1 MQIGAVVRVTEQTCQ
16 AWISGELYEG
26 LIENLPTFQG
36 ELIVLIST
44 AKISLNYI
52 KIPARSLQQLRQAV
66 PFHLEEKFIDNIEEL
81 HFALGKKDKEG
92 GVTVASIQH
101 SLIKQILSLF
111 EKNKLQP
118 TIITPDVL
126 AVPYPIDGWAIL
138 YLNGLALVRTG
149 EQSGFAIEVE
159 LLPTILEMAL
169 NESTKNIPKI
179 IWLYQSKHWKWEL
192 NFPNL
197 VEKTLPDH
205 PLGLLAN
212 NIEKSK
218 IINLLQGDYR
228 KQSPIQQY
236 IKPLILTAALAFSL
250 GIVQIVAMFQELQTL
265 RQTTNDLS
273 QKIETLYKNTFPDS
287 KKIVNPRAQMAAK
300 LNEQTKTSNT
310 KEPFLETLLQLH
322 QALPENGFILKKIEF
337 KNKEFITTIEA
348 NDPKLF
354 ATIQPPLQSQGWEIQ
369 LNEKIGQFR
378 MKIK

>member
-1 MQIGAVVRVTEQTCQ
+1 MQIGAVVRVTEQACQ
-16 AWISGELYEG
+16 AWIAGEIYEG
-26 LIENLPTFQG
+26 LIENLPAFQG
-36 ELIVLIST
+36 DLIILIPT
-44 AKISLNYI
+44 TKITLNYI
-52 KIPARSLQQLRQAV
+52 KIPARSFQQLRQAV
-66 PFHLEEKFIDNIEEL
+66 PFHLEEKFVDNVEEL

-92 GVTVASIQH
+92 GITVSSIPH

-111 EKNKLQP
+111 EKKKLQP
-118 TIITPDVL
+118 TILMPDVL
-126 AVPYPIDGWAIL
+126 AIPYPVDGWAIL

-159 LLPTILEMAL
+159 LLSFILEMVL
-169 NESTKNIPKI
+169 NETSKNTPKI
-179 IWLYQSKHWKWEL
+179 IWLYQSSHWKWDL

-205 PLGLLAN
+205 PLSLLAN

-218 IINLLQGDYR
+218 IINLLQGEYR

-273 QKIETLYKNTFPDS
+273 QQIETLYKNTFPQS

-300 LNEQTKTSNT
+300 LNEQTKTSHT
-310 KEPFLETLLQLH
+310 KESFLEILLQLH
-322 QALPENGFILKKIEF
+322 QALPESGFSLKKIDF
-337 KNKEFITTIEA
+337 KNKEFIATIEA
-348 NDPKLF
+348 NDSKLF
-354 ATIQPPLQSQGWEIQ
+354 ATIQTQLQSQGWEIQ
-369 LNEKIGQFR
+369 LSDKIGQFR

>member
-1 MQIGAVVRVTEQTCQ
+1 MQNGAVVWVSEQTCQ
-16 AWISGELYEG
+16 AWINGQFYEG
-26 LIENLPTFQG
+26 LIENLPAFQG

-66 PFHLEEKFIDNIEEL
+66 PYSLEERLAENIDDL
-81 HFALGKKDKEG
+81 HFAIGKRDKEN
-92 GVTVASIQH
+92 GVSVAI
-101 SLIKQILSLF
+101 IKNDFMKQILSTF
-111 EKNKLQP
+111 EQKKLKP
-118 TIITPDVL
+118 SILMPDVL
-126 AVPYPIDGWAIL
+126 AIPYPIDGWAIL

-149 EQSGFAIEVE
+149 LQSGFAIEAE
-159 LLPTILEMAL
+159 LLPTILDIAL
-169 NESTKNIPKI
+169 NEIQNNSIKI
-179 IWLYQSKHWKWEL
+179 IWLYQSSHWKWDL

-205 PLGLLAN
+205 PLGLLSN
-212 NIEKSK
+212 NIEKSN
-218 IINLLQGDYR
+218 IINLLQGEYR

-236 IKPLILTAALAFSL
+236 IKPLILTAVLAFSL
-250 GIVQIVAMFQELQTL
+250 GIVQIVAMFQELQIL

-273 QKIETLYKNTFPDS
+273 QQIETLYKNTFPQS

-300 LNEQTKTSNT
+300 LNEQMKTSNI

-322 QALPENGFILKKIEF
+322 QVLPENGLILKKIDF
-337 KNKEFITTIEA
+337 KNKEFIVNIEA

-354 ATIQPPLQSQGWEIQ
+354 ATIQPALQSQGWEIQ
-369 LNEKIGQFR
+369 LNDKMGQFR

>member
-1 MQIGAVVRVTEQTCQ
+1 MQIGAVVRVMEQTCQ
-16 AWISGELYEG
+16 AWIAGEIYEG

-36 ELIVLIST
+36 ELIILIPT
-44 AKISLNYI
+44 TKISLNYI
-52 KIPARSLQQLRQAV
+52 KIPARSFQQLRQAV
-66 PFHLEEKFIDNIEEL
+66 PFHLEEKFVENIEEL

-101 SLIKQILSLF
+101 SLIKQVLSLF
-111 EKNKLQP
+111 EKKKLQP
-118 TIITPDVL
+118 TVLMPDVL
-126 AVPYPIDGWAIL
+126 AIPYPIDGWAIL

-159 LLPTILEMAL
+159 LLSFILEMVL
-169 NESTKNIPKI
+169 NETSKNTPKI
-179 IWLYQSKHWKWEL
+179 IWLYQSSYWKWDL

-205 PLGLLAN
+205 PLSLLAN

-218 IINLLQGDYR
+218 IINLLQGEYQ
-228 KQSPIQQY
+228 KQSPIQHY
-236 IKPLILTAALAFSL
+236 LKPLILTAALAFSL

-273 QKIETLYKNTFPDS
+273 QQIETLYKTTFPQS

-300 LNEQTKTSNT
+300 LNEQTKTSHI

-322 QALPENGFILKKIEF
+322 QALPENGLILKKIDF
-337 KNKEFITTIEA
+337 KNKEFIATIEA

-354 ATIQPPLQSQGWEIQ
+354 ATIQTQLQSQGWEVQ
-369 LNEKIGQFR
+369 LNDKMGQFR

>member
-16 AWISGELYEG
+16 AWIAGEIYEG

-36 ELIVLIST
+36 ELIVLIPT
-44 AKISLNYI
+44 TKISLNYI
-52 KIPARSLQQLRQAV
+52 KIPTRSFQQLRQAV
-66 PFHLEEKFIDNIEEL
+66 PFHLEEKFVDNIEEL

-101 SLIKQILSLF
+101 SLIKQVLSLF
-111 EKNKLQP
+111 EKKKLQP
-118 TIITPDVL
+118 TVLMPDVL
-126 AVPYPIDGWAIL
+126 AIPYPIDGWAIL

-159 LLPTILEMAL
+159 LLSFILEMVL
-169 NESTKNIPKI
+169 NETSKNTPKI
-179 IWLYQSKHWKWEL
+179 IWLYQSSYWKWDL

-197 VEKTLPDH
+197 VEKILPDH

-218 IINLLQGDYR
+218 IINLLQGEYR

-236 IKPLILTAALAFSL
+236 IKPLILTAALTFSL

-265 RQTTNDLS
+265 RQTTHDLS
-273 QKIETLYKNTFPDS
+273 QQIETLYKNTFPQS

-300 LNEQTKTSNT
+300 LNEQTKIFHT

-322 QALPENGFILKKIEF
+322 QSLPESGFILKKIDF
-337 KNKEFITTIEA
+337 KNKEFIATIEA

-354 ATIQPPLQSQGWEIQ
+354 ASIQSALQSQGWEIQ
-369 LNEKIGQFR
+369 VNDKTGQFR

>member
-16 AWISGELYEG
+16 AWIAGELYEG
-26 LIENLPTFQG
+26 LIENLPPFQG

-52 KIPARSLQQLRQAV
+52 KIPARSFQQLRQAV
-66 PFHLEEKFIDNIEEL
+66 PFHLEEKFVDNIEEL

-92 GVTVASIQH
+92 GVTVAFIQH

-111 EKNKLQP
+111 EKKKLQP
-118 TIITPDVL
+118 TVLMPDVL
-126 AVPYPIDGWAIL
+126 AIPYPIDGWAIL

-159 LLPTILEMAL
+159 LLSFILEMVL
-169 NESTKNIPKI
+169 NETSKNTPKI
-179 IWLYQSKHWKWEL
+179 IWLYQSSHWKWDL

-197 VEKTLPDH
+197 VEKILPDH

-218 IINLLQGDYR
+218 IINLLQGEYR

-273 QKIETLYKNTFPDS
+273 QQIETLYKTTFPQS

-300 LNEQTKTSNT
+300 LNEQTKTFHT

-322 QALPENGFILKKIEF
+322 QALPESGFILKKIEF
-337 KNKEFITTIEA
+337 KNKEFIATIEA
-348 NDPKLF
+348 NDSKLF
-354 ATIQPPLQSQGWEIQ
+354 ATIQTQLQSQGWEIQ
-369 LNEKIGQFR
+369 LNDKMGQFR

>member
-1 MQIGAVVRVTEQTCQ
+1 MQIGAVVRVTEQACQ
-16 AWISGELYEG
+16 AWIAGEIYEG
-26 LIENLPTFQG
+26 LIENLPAFQG
-36 ELIVLIST
+36 DLIILIPT
-44 AKISLNYI
+44 TKITLNYI
-52 KIPARSLQQLRQAV
+52 KIPARSFQQLRQAV
-66 PFHLEEKFIDNIEEL
+66 PFHLEEKFVDNVEEL

-92 GVTVASIQH
+92 GITVSSIPH

-111 EKNKLQP
+111 EKKKLQP
-118 TIITPDVL
+118 TILMPDVL
-126 AVPYPIDGWAIL
+126 AIPYPVDGWAIL

-159 LLPTILEMAL
+159 LLSFILEMVL
-169 NESTKNIPKI
+169 NETSKNTPKI
-179 IWLYQSKHWKWEL
+179 IWLYQSSHWKWDL

-205 PLGLLAN
+205 PLSLLAN

-218 IINLLQGDYR
+218 IINLLQGEYR

-273 QKIETLYKNTFPDS
+273 QQIETLYKTTFPQS

-300 LNEQTKTSNT
+300 LNEQTKTSHT

-322 QALPENGFILKKIEF
+322 QALPESGFILKKIEF
-337 KNKEFITTIEA
+337 KNKEFIATIEA
-348 NDPKLF
+348 NDSKLF
-354 ATIQPPLQSQGWEIQ
+354 ATIQTQLQSQGWEIQ
-369 LNEKIGQFR
+369 LSDKIGQFR

>member
-16 AWISGELYEG
+16 AWIAGEIYEG

-36 ELIVLIST
+36 ELIVLIPAT
-44 AKISLNYI
+44 KISLNYI
-52 KIPARSLQQLRQAV
+52 KIPAHSLQQLRQAV
-66 PFHLEEKFIDNIEEL
+66 PFYLEEKFVDNIEEF

-92 GVTVASIQH
+92 GVTVAVIPH
-101 SLIKQILSLF
+101 SLIKQTLELF
-111 EKNKLQP
+111 TKIKLQP

-126 AVPYPIDGWAIL
+126 AIPYPIDGWAIL

-159 LLPTILEMAL
+159 LLPTILEIVL
-169 NESTKNIPKI
+169 NEISKNHPKV
-179 IWLYQSKHWKWEL
+179 IWLYQSSHWKWDL

-197 VEKTLPDH
+197 VEKTHPDH
-205 PLGLLAN
+205 PLGLLVN
-212 NIEKSK
+212 NIEKSN
-218 IINLLQGDYR
+218 IINLLQGEYR

-273 QKIETLYKNTFPDS
+273 QQIETLYKNTFPQS

-300 LNEQTKTSNT
+300 LNEQTKIFNT

-322 QALPENGFILKKIEF
+322 QAFPENGLILKKIDF
-337 KNKEFITTIEA
+337 KNKEFIATIEV

-369 LNEKIGQFR
+369 LNDKTGQFR
-378 MKIK
+378 MKTK